1 MSLLQVQGIYKS
13 YGSLPVL
20 QNISLEVQPQER
32 HVIIGPNGAGKTT
45 LFNAITGVI
54 PIDAGSIVME
64 GKNIGQSPAH
74 ARVASGMA
82 RTFQKNNLFE
92 NLTLEENLELSV
104 LSNKAY
110 RYQILRSAKKYT
122 EIYEGT
128 KQLLDDWDL
137 WNRRKRLVKELSY
150 GEQRLLEL
158 LLALALKPRLLMLD
172 EPTSGMSPAETRRT
186 IELIQSLPKSIA
198 LLVVEHDMEVVF
210 SIADRI
216 TVLHHGEVFLSGK
229 PEEIRGHEKVT
240 EIYFGGG
247 AKHAGA

>member
-1 MSLLQVQGIYKS
+1 MSLLQVKGIYKS
-13 YGSLPVL
+13 FGSLPVL
-20 QNISLEVQPQER
+20 QNVSLEVQPNER

-54 PIDAGSIVME
+54 SIDAGSIVME

-74 ARVASGMA
+74 ARVSHGLA

-104 LSNKAY
+104 LSNKSY
-110 RYQILRSAKKYT
+110 RFQIMKAVDKYS
-122 EIYEGT
+122 ELYEDT
-128 KQLLDDWDL
+128 KRLLDDWDL
-137 WNRRKRLVKELSY
+137 WDRRKRLVRELSY

-186 IELIQSLPKSIA
+186 IELIQSLPKNIS